1 MSILN
6 KNIFI
11 LTGAGISKESGINTF
26 REEDGLWDN
35 YKIEDV
41 CTPDAFKKDP
51 DLVNNFYNERKSQL
65 ESPLIKPNEAHL
77 SLVEFERKCS
87 GEFLIVTQNIDNLHE
102 RAGSKKILHM
112 HGSLESAY
120 CMYCNQKVILNFNL
134 STSYQCKNCLNKG
147 MVRVDVVWFGEQ
159 PKYLKEIYNFLE
171 KTDVF
176 ISVGTSNNVYPA
188 AGFIDFLN
196 QLDKKIL
203 MYEFNL
209 EKTVKTSQFDQTYF
223 GPATQTIPKFVKNL
237 TEDL

>member
-26 REEDGLWDN
+26 REVDGLWDN

-41 CTPDAFKKDP
+41 CTPDAFKRNP

-65 ESPLIKPNEAHL
+65 NSPQIKPNNAHL
-77 SLVEFERKCS
+77 SLAKLERNCS
-87 GEFLIVTQNIDNLHE
+87 QEFLIVTQNIDNLHE

-112 HGSLESAY
+112 HGSLEYAY
-120 CMYCNQKVILNFNL
+120 CMYCNHKANLNFKL
-134 STSYQCKNCLNKG
+134 STNYKCRNCFNKG

-159 PKYLKEIYNFLE
+159 PKYLEKIYNFLE
-171 KTDVF
+171 KTEVF
-176 ISVGTSNNVYPA
+176 ISIGTSNNVYPA

-196 QLDKKIL
+196 QLNKKIL

-209 EKTVKTSQFDQTYF
+209 EKTIKTSQFDQTYL
-223 GPATQTIPKFVKNL
+223 GPATQTIPNFVENL
-237 TEDL
+237 INDL

>member
-41 CTPDAFKKDP
+41 CTPNAFKRNP

-65 ESPLIKPNEAHL
+65 KSAKIKPNEAHL
-77 SLVEFERKCS
+77 SLAELERNCS

-112 HGSLESAY
+112 HGSLENAY
-120 CMYCNQKVILNFNL
+120 CMYCNQKAILNFKL
-134 STSYQCKNCLNKG
+134 STNYRCRSCLNKG

-159 PKYLKEIYNFLE
+159 PKYLEEIYNFLE
-171 KTDVF
+171 KTEVF
-176 ISVGTSNNVYPA
+176 ISIGTSNNVYPA

-196 QLDKKIL
+196 QLNKKIL

-209 EKTVKTSQFDQTYF
+209 EKTIKTFQFDQTYL
-223 GPATQTIPKFVKNL
+223 GPATLTIPNFVESLIN
-237 TEDL
+237 DL

>member
-41 CTPDAFKKDP
+41 CTPNAFKRNP

-65 ESPLIKPNEAHL
+65 ESPQIKPNEAHL
-77 SLVEFERKCS
+77 SLVELERNCS

-159 PKYLKEIYNFLE
+159 PKYLKEIYNF
-171 KTDVF
+171 
-176 ISVGTSNNVYPA
+176 
-188 AGFIDFLN
+188 
-196 QLDKKIL
+196 
-203 MYEFNL
+203 
-209 EKTVKTSQFDQTYF
+209 
-223 GPATQTIPKFVKNL
+223 
-237 TEDL
+237 